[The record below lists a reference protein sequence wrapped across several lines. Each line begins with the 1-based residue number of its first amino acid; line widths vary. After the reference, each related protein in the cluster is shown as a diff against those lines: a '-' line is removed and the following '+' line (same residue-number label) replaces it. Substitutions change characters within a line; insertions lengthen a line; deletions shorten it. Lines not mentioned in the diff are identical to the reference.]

1 MIPKY
6 IVFNTNMPDKNGN
19 ALPVGQGNN
28 LDELLSVFHGKA
40 YQIMKVK
47 TLSDRRMS
55 DGNSRV

>member
-28 LDELLSVFHGKA
+28 LDELLNVYHGKA
-40 YQIMKVK
+40 YEEPK
-47 TLSDRRMS
+47 TVNEAHKMIER
-55 DGNSRV
+55 GY

>member
-6 IVFNTNMPDKNGN
+6 IVFNTNMPDKNVN

-28 LDELLSVFHGKA
+28 LDELLSVFHDKA

-47 TLSDRRMS
+47 SLSYWEEW
-55 DGNSRV
+55 

>member
-19 ALPVGQGNN
+19 ALPVDQGDD
-28 LDELLSVFHGKA
+28 LDKLLTVYHGKA

-47 TLSDRRMS
+47 ALSDREEW
-55 DGNSRV
+55 